1 MAWCPKCKN
10 EYREGITICPDC
22 GETLV
27 SEEELTDW
35 TSVLFGEQDEME
47 KLKDFLT
54 YNGIQKSRISF
65 DETEQVYELFVD
77 AKDEKQAKTIVRV
90 FLEQQEKDRKENAAE
105 EEAAV
110 DEFLMPGDDTDAEAD
125 HKAEHAADGNLLKAA
140 SSQGGL
146 TYINSG
152 AKAEENRSS
161 AWVLLVVGILGM
173 AVMILGITGVLP
185 LNIGNPYMFYGVMS
199 AVFILFIVMGVVS
212 MRNAKIFEKKAES
225 ENSLVDTLLSWSEEN
240 LTAEKID
247 EQIENAADT
256 PAEALYYKRFDVI
269 RSQMNHQFMNLDQQM
284 LENLIDTKIYEQIFP
299 DDGEPES

>member
-54 YNGIQKSRISF
+54 YNGIQKSRIGF

-77 AKDEKQAKTIVRV
+77 AKDEKQAKTIARV

-110 DEFLMPGDDTDAEAD
+110 DEFLMPGDDTDAETD
-125 HKAEHAADGNLLKAA
+125 HNAEHVADGNLLKAA

-247 EQIENAADT
+247 EQIENANDT
-256 PAEALYYKRFDVI
+256 PAEALYYKRFEVI

>member
-77 AKDEKQAKTIVRV
+77 AKDEKQAKTIARV
-90 FLEQQEKDRKENAAE
+90 FLEQQEKDRKENKS
-105 EEAAV
+105 V
-110 DEFLMPGDDTDAEAD
+110 
-125 HKAEHAADGNLLKAA
+125 

-256 PAEALYYKRFDVI
+256 PAEALYYKRFEVI